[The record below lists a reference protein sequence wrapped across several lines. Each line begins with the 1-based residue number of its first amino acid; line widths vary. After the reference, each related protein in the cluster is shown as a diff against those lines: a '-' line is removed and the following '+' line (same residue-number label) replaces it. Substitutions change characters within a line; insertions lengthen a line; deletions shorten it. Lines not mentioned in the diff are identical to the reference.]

1 VSAAERQAEATPSR
15 SSRGGLGEAFGLSGR
30 LSPAGFW
37 GLLALL
43 LGLIAINLPELGSDP
58 WPFRP
63 GAVDPTGI
71 LGPLVRAA
79 GEEWDVGIARA
90 ACFLAGLALALIAA
104 WALWRPE
111 GGRGPLDG
119 DGPSPDDARR
129 RGWPAWLGTALVVGV
144 ALALLLPSTLLQ
156 VGLRDATEPW
166 FFTNDS
172 TFQIDLAG
180 DLVLDGENPYGHD
193 YRFSGMERFYS
204 FDGEASERI
213 REREVPLVH
222 YAYFPGTA
230 ISAAAW
236 QAVVPAPFDDYR
248 LFVLLATLGGFFA
261 VLAFRGPLAWRLAL
275 GAVVV
280 ANPIAVRSAWF
291 GQNDAPALTLTLLA
305 FALATRG
312 RFRWAAASL
321 AAAVLFKQFA
331 VVAIPFLA
339 LMAVKQGAGVRD
351 VDAPDAAA
359 AAGAGA
365 PRLSLRESL
374 AGGVGRELLRCAAIF
389 AAIVAVACLPFVGA
403 DPTAFWEDTVEFGA
417 GTYKIVGYGLSAMLV
432 RAGIL
437 ADRDGAY
444 PFALIAILT
453 WLPLTAYLLF
463 AVQRARQ
470 LWPAAAAFAISILVL
485 LFVGRTFNNY
495 YLVWPL
501 TGAIAAAA
509 VAAHELAAGRASQA
523 RDATR

>member
-1 VSAAERQAEATPSR
+1 VSE
-15 SSRGGLGEAFGLSGR
+15 R

-43 LGLIAINLPELGSDP
+43 LGLIAVNLPELGSDP

-71 LGPLVRAA
+71 LSPLVRAA

-90 ACFLAGLALALIAA
+90 ACLLAGLALALIAA
-104 WALWRPE
+104 WALRRP
-111 GGRGPLDG
+111 GRD
-119 DGPSPDDARR
+119 
-129 RGWPAWLGTALVVGV
+129 WPAWSGTALAVGV

-180 DLVLDGENPYGHD
+180 HLVLHGENPYGHD

-236 QAVVPAPFDDYR
+236 QAVIPAPFDDYR
-248 LFVLLATLGGFFA
+248 LFVLLATLAGFFA
-261 VLAFRGPLAWRLAL
+261 VMAFRGPLAWRLAL

-291 GQNDAPALTLTLLA
+291 GQNDAPALTLTILA

-312 RFRWAAASL
+312 RFRWAAVAL

-339 LMAVKQGAGVRD
+339 LMAVKQG
-351 VDAPDAAA
+351 VD
-359 AAGAGA
+359 
-365 PRLSLRESL
+365 R
-374 AGGVGRELLRCAAIF
+374 RELARDGGILAAVI
-389 AAIVAVACLPFVGA
+389 AVACMPFVVA

-432 RAGIL
+432 RVGIL

-463 AVQRARQ
+463 TVHRARQ
-470 LWPAAAAFAISILVL
+470 LWPTAAAFAISILAL
-485 LFVGRTFNNY
+485 LFIGRTFNNY

-501 TGAIAAAA
+501 TGAIAATAIAA
-509 VAAHELAAGRASQA
+509 YELALDRSP
-523 RDATR
+523 RTPDPTR